1 MIKVWTDGTE
11 SGLLDRAG
19 DRGSTFLYLPET
31 IGARSVSVT
40 MPVRL
45 ASWDVRFGLP
55 PIFEMNLPEGV
66 LRERLRLTFAKATGT
81 FDDFDLLAI
90 VGRSQVGRIRYTG
103 QKEKLEE
110 DVPFQSIDEILA
122 RRRSGELFRYLIER
136 FASFSG
142 ISGVQP
148 KVLVRDENAFTAHK
162 KDARLSQSYRGA
174 THIVKFWEPNA
185 YSQLAANEYFC
196 LKVAEKCGLD
206 VPRFQLAEDAD
217 ALVIDRFD
225 LRRDGTYCGFE
236 DFCVLNA
243 KRTDEKYSGSYE
255 SSIIKR
261 FQQFANSPHVYADLE
276 KLFTLVAL
284 NCALHNGD
292 AHLKNFGIVYDDV
305 LGEARLAPVYDLV
318 TTSVYLPRDSMALTL
333 NGSTRWPAAKEL
345 QRLGETRCGGTPSQ
359 VRDILERIAEA
370 LRSTS
375 ADVRT
380 HVKED
385 PDFADIGERML
396 REWEKGAAFSL
407 KPA

>member
-1 MIKVWTDGTE
+1 MMKVWTGGAE
-11 SGLLDRAG
+11 AGLLDRTG

-31 IGARSVSVT
+31 IGARAVSVT

-45 ASWDVRFGLP
+45 ASWGMRFGLA

-66 LRERLRLTFAKATGT
+66 LRERLRLAFAKATGT
-81 FDDFDLLAI
+81 FDDFDLLAV

-110 DVPFQSIDEILA
+110 NVPFQSVDEILE
-122 RRRSGELFRYLIER
+122 RRRDGDLFRHLIER

-148 KVLVRDENAFTAHK
+148 KVLVRDEKAFAAHK

-174 THIVKFWEPNA
+174 THIVKFWEPNE
-185 YSQLAANEYFC
+185 YPQLAANEYFC
-196 LKVAEKCGLD
+196 LKVAEKCGLE
-206 VPRFQLAEDAD
+206 VPRFRLAEDAG

-225 LRRDGTYCGFE
+225 LRLDGTYRGFE

-243 KRTDEKYSGSYE
+243 RRTDQKYSGSYE
-255 SSIIKR
+255 TSILKR
-261 FQQFANSPHVYADLE
+261 FQQFANSPHVHSDLE
-276 KLFTLVAL
+276 KLFTLIAL
-284 NCALHNGD
+284 NCALRNGD

-305 LGEARLAPVYDLV
+305 LGEARLAPVYDVV
-318 TTSVYLPRDSMALTL
+318 TTAVYLAKDSMALTL
-333 NGSTRWPAAKEL
+333 NGTTRWPAAKEL
-345 QRLGETRCGGTPSQ
+345 QRLGETRAGGTPAQ
-359 VRDILERIAEA
+359 VRDILDRIAKA
-370 LRSTS
+370 IRSTS
-375 ADVRT
+375 AEVRAYIRE
-380 HVKED
+380 H

-396 REWEKGAAFSL
+396 QEWEKGAALSL

>member
-1 MIKVWTDGTE
+1 
-11 SGLLDRAG
+11 
-19 DRGSTFLYLPET
+19 
-31 IGARSVSVT
+31 
-40 MPVRL
+40 
-45 ASWDVRFGLP
+45 
-55 PIFEMNLPEGV
+55 
-66 LRERLRLTFAKATGT
+66 
-81 FDDFDLLAI
+81 
-90 VGRSQVGRIRYTG
+90 
-103 QKEKLEE
+103 
-110 DVPFQSIDEILA
+110 
-122 RRRSGELFRYLIER
+122 
-136 FASFSG
+136 
-142 ISGVQP
+142 
-148 KVLVRDENAFTAHK
+148 
-162 KDARLSQSYRGA
+162 
-174 THIVKFWEPNA
+174 
-185 YSQLAANEYFC
+185 LAANEYFC

-206 VPRFQLAEDAD
+206 VPRFQLAEDAG

-255 SSIIKR
+255 TSIIKR

-305 LGEARLAPVYDLV
+305 LGAARLAPVYDLV

-333 NGSTRWPAAKEL
+333 NGSTRWPAAREL
-345 QRLGETRCGGTPSQ
+345 QRLGEIRCGGTPSQ

-375 ADVRT
+375 AEVRT
-380 HVKED
+380 HMRED
-385 PDFADIGERML
+385 PDFAEIGERML